1 MSHPF
6 LIPLPHTFPSHLSR
20 LSQRNG
26 TATLFNCMR
35 TGTKEKCFDL
45 NECGKSYD
53 KTSIVEYNE
62 DHMAMT
68 HYECNENGNNFSR
81 NLPLTHPQRTV
92 IQQGAFESTKREE
105 LEPELSPYSTSEDT
119 N

>member
-1 MSHPF
+1 M
-6 LIPLPHTFPSHLSR
+6 PSIAVIG
-20 LSQRNG
+20 RNSWV
-26 TATLFNCMR
+26 M
-35 TGTKEKCFDL
+35 

-53 KTSIVEYNE
+53 KTSIVESNE

-68 HYECNENGNNFSR
+68 HYECSEDGNNS
-81 NLPLTHPQRTV
+81 NGHLPLTHPQRTA
-92 IQQGAFESTKREE
+92 IGQGAFESTKCEE